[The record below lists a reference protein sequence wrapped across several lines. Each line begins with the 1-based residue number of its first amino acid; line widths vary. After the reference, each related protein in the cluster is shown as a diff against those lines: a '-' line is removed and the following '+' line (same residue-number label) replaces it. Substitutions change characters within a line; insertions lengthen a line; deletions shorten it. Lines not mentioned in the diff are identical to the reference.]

1 MATIRRSKSKQ
12 RRSGSTNPAAQ
23 AVVLKS
29 ERRAPI
35 TTKNRRKR
43 VVATRVGKNGNRNA
57 MRDAMRVAMPM
68 NAEAPVAVNEEA
80 PVAVNAEAPVA
91 VAAKRAPGSQGF
103 PLFWPALFFWPAL
116 AMTRMWLG
124 PRETTY
130 SSR

>member
-12 RRSGSTNPAAQ
+12 RRSGSAKPAAK

-43 VVATRVGKNGNRNA
+43 VVATPVGKNRN
-57 MRDAMRVAMPM
+57 RDAIRVAMPM
-68 NAEAPVAVNEEA
+68 NAEAPVAV
-80 PVAVNAEAPVA
+80 
-91 VAAKRAPGSQGF
+91 AAKRAQGSQESPF
-103 PLFWPALFFWPAL
+103 FWPVFWPAL
-116 AMTRMWLG
+116 AMMRMWLG

-130 SSR
+130 SSK

>member
-43 VVATRVGKNGNRNA
+43 VVATRVGKNGNR
-57 MRDAMRVAMPM
+57 DAMRVAMPM
-68 NAEAPVAVNEEA
+68 NAEAPVAM
-80 PVAVNAEAPVA
+80 NAEAPVA
-91 VAAKRAPGSQGF
+91 VAAKRAPGSQEF

-130 SSR
+130 SSK

>member
-1 MATIRRSKSKQ
+1 MATIRRSKSKK
-12 RRSGSTNPAAQ
+12 RRSGSTKPAAK

-29 ERRAPI
+29 KRRAPI

-43 VVATRVGKNGNRNA
+43 VVATRVGKNGNR
-57 MRDAMRVAMPM
+57 DAMRVAMPM
-68 NAEAPVAVNEEA
+68 NAEAPVAMNAEA

-91 VAAKRAPGSQGF
+91 VAAKRAPGSQEF